1 MDYKTLNSQFNK
13 IDSELYEFIDSRTE
27 KNMQRGEDI
36 VENYVSALSNNEY
49 SIKSFKAKII
59 HNELEHRRTSEDF
72 QKLLESTY
80 QNINDAVKK
89 MFDDYLDL
97 LKKAKSSPTKT
108 TDLREYEISKRRQR
122 QEIINRIN
130 NLEKEYNSKVNLDL
144 EGFKNKTE
152 DYQSSLQIEGRRLT
166 IDINRIKE
174 NTIKSY
180 SSEEKELLVRD
191 DKVRINELKQLIKEK
206 RIEGLKQEYEQKE
219 KSYSE
224 IRNIKRAFVEV
235 KKEHDINMYKQEL
248 EHNEKV
254 SDFKAQIKEIEA
266 QIKINSFN
274 YDCNYR
280 IKLHE
285 KLRDSKL
292 ILVSLSKAHNDF
304 LYKYELGSLTDDQHS
319 KFIIAFI
326 LLKLY
331 QMLITLYENN
341 IYDPLIPFVEELIA
355 INKANNENY
364 GKNIIKIKD
373 KTAESIEQ
381 LKAGLELINLDE
393 NTLKRMSKDD
403 LSENV
408 ISSIERYYNNV
419 IIELSMFNNE
429 LQMLMLH
436 TINVFNEYYIKV
448 MEKSIFSHNDCL
460 FLNTHYNK
468 YKLSNYGY
476 QKYEFEGEQVVS
488 IDDYY
493 QALCSKIEEYN
504 DTIEPNYQKSIKLME
519 KQVNQYDS
527 RIKEETEKYRNHI
540 SKVQKAN
547 EINIS
552 KYVANYNK
560 IDNKKYKK
568 IDREFKKY
576 CDKAKKY
583 NKQKMRVL

>member
-304 LYKYELGSLTDDQHS
+304 LYKYELGSLTDDQQS

-436 TINVFNEYYIKV
+436 TINVFNEYYIK
-448 MEKSIFSHNDCL
+448 
-460 FLNTHYNK
+460 YN
-468 YKLSNYGY
+468 LSNYGY

-504 DTIEPNYQKSIKLME
+504 DTIESNYQKSIKLME

-540 SKVQKAN
+540 NKVQKAN

-576 CDKAKKY
+576 CNKAKKY

>member
-468 YKLSNYGY
+468 YNLSNYGY

-504 DTIEPNYQKSIKLME
+504 DTIESNYQKSIKLME

>member
-206 RIEGLKQEYEQKE
+206 TIEGLKQEYEQKE
-219 KSYSE
+219 KSYCE

-381 LKAGLELINLDE
+381 LKEGLELINLDE

-429 LQMLMLH
+429 LQMLTLTMMIFRNLFTRFTTNRIPFPKAVPH
-436 TINVFNEYYIKV
+436 ALAAVAVPMITI
-448 MEKSIFSHNDCL
+448 
-460 FLNTHYNK
+460 
-468 YKLSNYGY
+468 
-476 QKYEFEGEQVVS
+476 
-488 IDDYY
+488 
-493 QALCSKIEEYN
+493 
-504 DTIEPNYQKSIKLME
+504 
-519 KQVNQYDS
+519 
-527 RIKEETEKYRNHI
+527 
-540 SKVQKAN
+540 
-547 EINIS
+547 
-552 KYVANYNK
+552 
-560 IDNKKYKK
+560 
-568 IDREFKKY
+568 
-576 CDKAKKY
+576 
-583 NKQKMRVL
+583 